1 MMETELSFAKQPF
14 YYRPYYFW
22 IMSYGNCESE
32 RSKIL
37 KALWQFDFEDNA
49 FQIVRCE
56 PSQGHEWR
64 NGKLWHSLFQLLY
77 IPPNPLITALTES
90 HIAPNSWEEERKSDL
105 AATAFFFSFFLLLLN
120 FSSFFLSSCY
130 SHWVLM
136 AQLTTLSMSVLTLF
150 LSTPGK

>member
-1 MMETELSFAKQPF
+1 METELSFAKQPF

-105 AATAFFFSFFLLLLN
+105 A
-120 FSSFFLSSCY
+120 
-130 SHWVLM
+130 
-136 AQLTTLSMSVLTLF
+136 
-150 LSTPGK
+150 